1 MLGRTV
7 QDHKCNCRKF
17 IHDGVTSRYVPA
29 KSFEWSVFEEI
40 LSKCVARCL
49 SYYNQ
54 CVR

>member
-1 MLGRTV
+1 MLERTV

-40 LSKCVARCL
+40 LSKVCGKML
-49 SYYNQ
+49 ELL
-54 CVR
+54 